1 MKVKIHSDSELE
13 LVELEESLDS
23 DEDFDDALESLLLL
37 LLDDELEL
45 EDVFLDFFFNGPSE
59 KLFLL

>member
-1 MKVKIHSDSELE
+1 MIESQIHSESLE